1 MLTVRAQK
9 STLVTLI
16 SNGGANSRGTI
27 ISYKTGDTTL
37 NSILSIPATSPGISY
52 GKLIQAP
59 DGNFYGL
66 TTGNLIAANTATIF
80 QYNLKTNTFVKKL
93 DIDTINGS
101 TPFGNLLLATDG
113 NMYGLTQNGGKNRR
127 GVIFQYNY
135 TTNVYTKK
143 FDFDSLSG
151 FVPLGSLIQANDG
164 NLYGMTSGGGAYKFG
179 VIFKYNFTTNT
190 YTKLIDLTI
199 ATGSKPYSSLLQAS
213 DGNLYGMTTDGIS
226 VGGGLFKYNIQ
237 TNTFTNIKN
246 FTGTTDGVKPF
257 GELIEANDG
266 NIYGLTSLGGGNQ
279 AKGVIFQY
287 NYTTNTFTN
296 KFVFDDITQKGGTP
310 YGTLKQALDG
320 NLYGTT
326 RTGGLNNGGTVFK
339 YNPFTNIFTKL
350 IDLSCSTTGCGPYSA
365 QFVEY
370 KPICTGTPSSSINNI
385 SICSAALPFFWNGR
399 LYNNAK
405 TDTVHLYNSS
415 GCDSATILNLTINQR
430 TINLGKDTS
439 VCIGTPFTINAGSS
453 FTSYLWN
460 TGSTNSSIIVNTT
473 GQYAVFASDNYNC
486 TATDTINVT
495 FIKCGNSGIQDI
507 STDEVKI
514 FPNPSN
520 DKLTINSNQDIA
532 NINVFDITGKA
543 VHNKEFTNKLN
554 QTEIDLSALNNG
566 IYFIA
571 VQSSNGEISKN
582 KIVLAK

>member
-1 MLTVRAQK
+1 
-9 STLVTLI
+9 
-16 SNGGANSRGTI
+16 
-27 ISYKTGDTTL
+27 
-37 NSILSIPATSPGISY
+37 
-52 GKLIQAP
+52 
-59 DGNFYGL
+59 
-66 TTGNLIAANTATIF
+66 
-80 QYNLKTNTFVKKL
+80 
-93 DIDTINGS
+93 
-101 TPFGNLLLATDG
+101 
-113 NMYGLTQNGGKNRR
+113 MYGLTQYGGKNRR

-135 TTNVYTKK
+135 ITNVYTKK

-151 FVPLGSLIQANDG
+151 SNPTGSLIQANDG

-179 VIFKYNFTTNT
+179 VIFKYNFATNT

-199 ATGSKPYSSLLQAS
+199 STGSKPYSSLLQAS

-237 TNTFTNIKN
+237 TNTFTNIKS

-257 GELIEANDG
+257 GDLIEANDG
-266 NIYGLTSLGGGNQ
+266 NLYGMTSLGGGGNQ

-287 NYTTNTFTN
+287 NYTTNTFTK
-296 KFVFDDITQKGGTP
+296 KFVFDDIIQKGSFP
-310 YGTLKQALDG
+310 LGTLKQALDG

-326 RTGGLNNGGTVFK
+326 KSGGVNNGSNNGGTVFK
-339 YNPFTNIFTKL
+339 YNPFTNVFTKL
-350 IDLSCSTTGCGPYSA
+350 IDLSCSTTGCGPYYA

-370 KPICTGTPSSSINNI
+370 KPTCTGTPNSSINNI

-399 LYNNAK
+399 LYSNAK
-405 TDTVHLYNSS
+405 KDTVHLYNST

-439 VCIGTPFTINAGSS
+439 VCIGKPFTINAGSG
-453 FTSYLWN
+453 FISYLWN
-460 TGSTNSSIIVNTT
+460 TGSVNPSIVVDTT
-473 GQYAVFASDNYNC
+473 GKYAVFASDANKC

-495 FIKCGNSGIQDI
+495 FIKCGNTGIQDI
-507 STDEVKI
+507 SNDKVKI

-520 DKLTINSNQDIA
+520 GKLNINSNQDIA
-532 NINVFDITGKA
+532 HINVYDITGKA
-543 VHNKEFTNKLN
+543 VYKQEYTNKIN
-554 QTEIDLSALNNG
+554 QTEIDLSAINNG

-571 VQSSNGEISKN
+571 VQSANGEISKS